1 MCVENNINQ
10 MKWDLFIINNYIK
23 IFCLNNLYKYTN
35 YFINIVFFGIIN
47 NLVLLCSENEEPE
60 GWHIKIIV
68 QYIAAPQVRGW
79 AQNSLILT

>member
-10 MKWDLFIINNYIK
+10 MKWDVFIINNYIK

-60 GWHIKIIV
+60 NNCSIYCSSTGERLGTK
-68 QYIAAPQVRGW
+68 
-79 AQNSLILT
+79 LTYLDLE